1 MNLEELIMNDEQIKQ
16 FAYNIFHDVGEYVK
30 QNEDKYI
37 NWIFDISIESA
48 SNLILT
54 LDLNIIIRDT
64 SYSYD
69 LCKYENINVGEML
82 YEESCTLCPL

>member
-37 NWIFDISIESA
+37 NWIFDILIDSA
-48 SNLILT
+48 NNLILT
-54 LDLNIIIRDT
+54 LDLEPYIIEDT
-64 SYSYD
+64 SYSYE
-69 LCKYENINVGEML
+69 LCKYKNICVGDVI
-82 YEESCTLCPL
+82 